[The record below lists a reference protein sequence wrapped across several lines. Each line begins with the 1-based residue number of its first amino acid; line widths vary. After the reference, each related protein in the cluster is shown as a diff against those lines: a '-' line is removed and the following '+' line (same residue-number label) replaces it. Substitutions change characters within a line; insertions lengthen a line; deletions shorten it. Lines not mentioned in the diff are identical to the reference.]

1 MKYFPFFRNSD
12 YQKLGT
18 LILKSEIIY
27 GFQRGLKK
35 NKKWPRKY
43 FNEKALHERVQKNVP
58 TRECPR
64 SRMTDHYG

>member
-43 FNEKALHERVQKNVP
+43 FNEKALHERVQKRKCTHPGMSKIKN
-58 TRECPR
+58 
-64 SRMTDHYG
+64 D